1 MQSAVASDV
10 LPRRDEVLPYL
21 LCQTFGM
28 RAGTDVPTAD
38 FRHSLPADSSC
49 GLSRLKLAGARTS
62 DKCGLPSDGNLWPGN
77 FSLLVSAFVADSSTA
92 SLRRCLLLRLE
103 RMSWKCL
110 HATFRSLAFRI
121 SHHVLSG
128 REGGAWLKPHRAACM
143 KIRLTSREENVRPR
157 T

>member
-1 MQSAVASDV
+1 MQSAMASDV

-77 FSLLVSAFVADSSTA
+77 FSLLVSAFVADSSA
-92 SLRRCLLLRLE
+92 APR
-103 RMSWKCL
+103 RMSWKRL

-143 KIRLTSREENVRPR
+143 KTRLTSREENVRPR